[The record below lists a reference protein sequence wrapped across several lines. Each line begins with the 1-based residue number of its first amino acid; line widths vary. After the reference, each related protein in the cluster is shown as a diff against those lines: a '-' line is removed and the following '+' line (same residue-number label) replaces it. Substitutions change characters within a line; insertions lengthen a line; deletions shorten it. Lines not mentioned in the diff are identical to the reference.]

1 MKTKVNFK
9 ELTDKINNSGW
20 DAEYCHPD
28 KWSSTDM
35 DNCLN
40 AIASWFFTED
50 EIEAAYRKWEDE
62 FEADETINVVQ
73 WISHD
78 LAIYALE
85 QIVLNEF
92 YYPGSATF
100 NCIID

>member
-9 ELTDKINNSGW
+9 ELTDKINAGSW

-28 KWSSTDM
+28 KWSSYDM
-35 DNCLN
+35 DNC
-40 AIASWFFTED
+40 IRSIESWLFTED
-50 EIEAAYRKWEDE
+50 EIESAYRKWEDE
-62 FEADETINVVQ
+62 FEADESINVVQ
-73 WISHD
+73 WVSHD
-78 LAIYALE
+78 LAVYALE

-92 YYPGSATF
+92 YYPESATF